1 MALRLGFATAVA
13 FEPEVLLVDEVM
25 AVGDAHFQ
33 QKAYAHLRRLQ
44 QQGSAVLLVSHEMPA
59 VRRMCDRVIWLEKG
73 KLLADG
79 PTDEVIATYLSA
91 MEVENGG

>member
-1 MALRLGFATAVA
+1 
-13 FEPEVLLVDEVM
+13 
-25 AVGDAHFQ
+25 
-33 QKAYAHLRRLQ
+33 
-44 QQGSAVLLVSHEMPA
+44 
-59 VRRMCDRVIWLEKG
+59 MCDRVIWLEKG